1 MAPRAAQLP
10 IWMCETWIEDAWS
23 PVIFS
28 STVSEVGVVVTVIV
42 PLAVAGATPLSLN
55 TNAAGEG
62 VVGGVATAGLG
73 EGEGEGVGVE
83 PVPVLPQAAT
93 VITIAAS
100 ATHLLML
107 GNLAQVCTRALPVK
121 VT

>member
-73 EGEGEGVGVE
+73 EGEGVGVE